1 MSKTLLAAVTATALF
16 ASVAMAGARDAS
28 TLPEFS
34 DTVGTVQVLSSRGL
48 ASDGTDVTTLPQFED
63 TVGNVV
69 VVASKGLHAPAPSI
83 ADVGADP
90 VAAPAF
96 N

>member
-1 MSKTLLAAVTATALF
+1 MTKTLLVVAAAATLVS
-16 ASVAMAGARDAS
+16 SVALADVRDTS

-48 ASDGTDVTTLPQFED
+48 ASDGTDVATLPQFHD
-63 TVGNVV
+63 TVGKVV
-69 VVASKGLHAPAPSI
+69 VVAAKGLDAPAPSV
-83 ADVGADP
+83 ADLGAGSP
-90 VAAPAF
+90 SVL